1 MKQIDVALWE
11 LTKEEVKKLSD
22 THLILVFN
30 PLTKRC
36 RVEYA
41 DKKCVAR
48 SRTAAS
54 CLKYFSFEEVNL
66 NEIQEKQD
74 D

>member
-11 LTKEEVKKLSD
+11 LTKEEVKELPD
-22 THLILVFN
+22 THQILIFN
-30 PLTKRC
+30 PLTKRY

-66 NEIQEKQD
+66 NEKTNEVE
-74 D
+74 